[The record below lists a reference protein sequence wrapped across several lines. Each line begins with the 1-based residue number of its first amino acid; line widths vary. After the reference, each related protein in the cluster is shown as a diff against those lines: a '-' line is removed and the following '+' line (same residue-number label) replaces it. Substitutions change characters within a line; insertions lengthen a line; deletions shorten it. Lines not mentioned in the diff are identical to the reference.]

1 MGLELVKPT
10 IDIGIV
16 TTDRRAGTA
25 FYGDVL
31 GLPPLEEL
39 CMDGFAGSRFR
50 VGDCVLKILEF
61 DRAPGARVVRGGLG
75 AATGIR
81 YWTISVSDL
90 DQVLADCRAAGRPI
104 IDGPT
109 RIRPGVSI
117 ALVED
122 PDGNIVEF
130 VSRPAS

>member
-1 MGLELVKPT
+1 MGLELAKPT

-16 TTDRRAGTA
+16 TTDRKASAA

-31 GLPPLEEL
+31 GLPRLGEL
-39 CMDGFAGSRFR
+39 RMDGFTISRFQ

-61 DRAPGARVVRGGLG
+61 DRPPAARVVRGGLG

-104 IDGPT
+104 IDGPAQ
-109 RIRPGVSI
+109 IRPGVSI

-130 VSRPAS
+130 VERPAS